1 MGKSLPLVLAV
12 VFLVLAMLFARA
24 SADGGDAVHAS
35 TASTV
40 IGKQIALDLTV
51 ITPKGATVEINPA
64 AASWRSLEV
73 VSIGRDAVQQRE
85 SDAVHTIRVVVA
97 PFAAGIYQFQPAVT
111 IVTGSDTVPRLLPV
125 TTLEVVAS
133 LAPADPLELSPLPP
147 PQAVTGAESP
157 LLKPA
162 IGVGVGSAVLLLA
175 LFAAI
180 LIRAFLRR
188 PRRTQGEPLLEPVFD
203 SPIARAEALIQT
215 DPIAAYRA
223 LAVAVRAA
231 LAERY
236 GLPAPALTTHELHG
250 RMVDS
255 GVDRLEARL
264 VSGLLDE
271 CDAVLYGGYQP
282 ATARRMQDLGIAR
295 EIVEAGA

>member
-1 MGKSLPLVLAV
+1 MGKTLPLMLAV
-12 VFLVLAMLFARA
+12 VFLALAMLFARA
-24 SADGGDAVHAS
+24 SADGGDAVHVS

-40 IGKQIALDLTV
+40 IGKQVDLDLTV
-51 ITPKGATVEINPA
+51 VTPKGATVEINPA
-64 AASWRSLEV
+64 AASWRSLEI

-85 SDAVHTIRVVVA
+85 IDAVHTIRVVVA
-97 PFAAGIYQFQPAVT
+97 GFAPGIYQFQPAVT
-111 IVTGSDTVPRLLPV
+111 VVTGSDTVPRLLPV
-125 TTLEVVAS
+125 AS
-133 LAPADPLELSPLPP
+133 LEIVATLAPTDPLELSPLPP
-147 PQAVTGAESP
+147 PQAVPGAESP

-162 IGVGVGSAVLLLA
+162 IGVGVGSAVLLLV
-175 LFAAI
+175 LVAAV

-188 PRRTQGEPLLEPVFD
+188 PRPSREASPVEPAFE
-203 SPIARAEALIQT
+203 SPLARAEALIQT
-215 DPIAAYRA
+215 EPIAAYRA
-223 LAVAVRAA
+223 LSVAVRAA

-236 GLPAPALTTHELHG
+236 GLPAPALTSHELQG

-282 ATARRMQDLGIAR
+282 AAARRMQDLGIAR